1 MLHAILSLSLTIATV
16 APGGLLS
23 DPAAQA
29 KLGEAREAFERADY
43 SAAAAAIE
51 AAYLI
56 EPAPGLLYPWAQ
68 AERQAG
74 ECESAIDL
82 YRRFIETNP
91 EPELVEAARGNIGR
105 CESDLEDVVVV
116 DDDETDETDDEAD
129 GEDEETAVED
139 VSEEELFGEETTEP
153 EPKPE
158 PQPEPAP
165 AASSDKDDPPKVK
178 KWYADP
184 TGGVLSGLGIVGVG
198 VGVGLLAVA
207 SGKAKNAA
215 DEDTNNDYLDARTGA
230 TKLRNGGAAAL
241 AIGSTFLLAG
251 VIRYVVVAKKN
262 KARTASI
269 WIGPRGVAGVAWLGR
284 F

>member
-23 DPAAQA
+23 DPEAQA

-43 SAAAAAIE
+43 GAAALAIE

-56 EPAPGLLYPWAQ
+56 EPVPGLLYPWAQ

-74 ECESAIDL
+74 QCESAIDL

-91 EPELVEAARGNIGR
+91 EPELAEAARGNIGR
-105 CESDLEDVVVV
+105 CESELEDADLVVV
-116 DDDETDETDDEAD
+116 DDDIVDEA
-129 GEDEETAVED
+129 EDENDDGDDDTAAVED
-139 VSEEELFGEETTEP
+139 VSDEELFGDEATDPEP
-153 EPKPE
+153 E
-158 PQPEPAP
+158 PEPAP
-165 AASSDKDDPPKVK
+165 VVSTEKDDPPKAK

-184 TGGVLSGLGIVGVG
+184 TGGVLAGLGIVGVG

-207 SGKAKNAA
+207 SGKAKKAA

-269 WIGPRGVAGVAWLGR
+269 WIGPRGVAGVAWVGR